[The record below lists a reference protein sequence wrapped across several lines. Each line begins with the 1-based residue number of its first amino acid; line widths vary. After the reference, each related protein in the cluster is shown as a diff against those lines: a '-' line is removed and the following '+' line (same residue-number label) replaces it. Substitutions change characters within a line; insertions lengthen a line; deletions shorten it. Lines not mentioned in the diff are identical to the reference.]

1 MSEHDETVWRTSS
14 GRVGKM
20 MAILCGTVIVGA
32 VIFFALG
39 DYWISELS
47 PAGQTFA
54 GITDEPA
61 APAVAQ
67 TGADIPI
74 TLDFIESVSYTHLTL
89 PTILLV

>member
-1 MSEHDETVWRTSS
+1 MSEHDETVWRTSP

-20 MAILCGTVIVGA
+20 MAILVGTVVIGA
-32 VIFFALG
+32 IIFFALG

-47 PAGQTFA
+47 PAGQKFA

-67 TGADIPI
+67 TGADIPV
-74 TLDFIESVSYTHLTL
+74 TLDFIESKDFRT
-89 PTILLV
+89 

>member
-20 MAILCGTVIVGA
+20 MAILVGTVVIGGI
-32 VIFFALG
+32 IFFGLG

-47 PAGQTFA
+47 PAGQAFA

-74 TLDFIESVSYTHLTL
+74 TLDFIESRTL
-89 PTILLV
+89 GR